1 VRQLSSGAWCPQWF
15 RRIGFTQ
22 SFSIAVSEEGS
33 ETGKSPCDGRSGVSA
48 LVKPGNVVSQES
60 DFDFAWRYRSP
71 TLLFDELAEMS
82 EIVGVGLDRQFGCVP
97 FDLQIIE
104 EGHLR

>member
-1 VRQLSSGAWCPQWF
+1 
-15 RRIGFTQ
+15 
-22 SFSIAVSEEGS
+22 
-33 ETGKSPCDGRSGVSA
+33 
-48 LVKPGNVVSQES
+48 VVTAEQGGGLGW
-60 DFDFAWRYRSP
+60 DMDRDMDIWPRKVAWRYRSP